1 MYSFFLFWHLWL
13 LRIGD
18 HRLICSPDS
27 KTWLIYIVFFVFHVL
42 PEPLKSTFHGL
53 PKLRMHHFK
62 IMQNK
67 KFLHLS
73 LPLFRRY
80 DLLSTQAESNL
91 SRIICS
97 TFNDVCLSEVSIPH
111 RSSKKTEPSITEQH
125 CHLQLKQPACLNIR
139 HDQSDTDIW
148 FFFKCYLPWADF
160 KYMNALLDGHILMP
174 VLQFYRSHS
183 DSITVINEQSKTVSA
198 PSWTFSLAS
207 YFAVFK
213 TVLFVLK
220 DYLLRP
226 SK

>member
-111 RSSKKTEPSITEQH
+111 SIFYPFIRTITKKAEELKKNGAIYHRATLPPAAEATSLPQH
-125 CHLQLKQPACLNIR
+125 QTWSIR
-139 HDQSDTDIW
+139 HRYLI
-148 FFFKCYLPWADF
+148 FFFNVTCL
-160 KYMNALLDGHILMP
+160 
-174 VLQFYRSHS
+174 
-183 DSITVINEQSKTVSA
+183 EQISNT
-198 PSWTFSLAS
+198 WMLC
-207 YFAVFK
+207 
-213 TVLFVLK
+213 
-220 DYLLRP
+220 
-226 SK
+226 